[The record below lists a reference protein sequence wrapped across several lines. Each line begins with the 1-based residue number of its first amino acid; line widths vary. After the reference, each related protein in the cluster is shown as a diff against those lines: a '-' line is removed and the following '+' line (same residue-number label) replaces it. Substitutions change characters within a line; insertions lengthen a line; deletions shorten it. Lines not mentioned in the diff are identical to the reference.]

1 MICRRV
7 WRWKTSGKQYQR
19 EVMRLGL
26 GAREDGEKRQV
37 QAIFRRLDIKREK
50 LGLRILVC
58 QILSKPVWISSTC
71 LKYLPSTE

>member
-37 QAIFRRLDIKREK
+37 QAIFRRLDIEK
-50 LGLRILVC
+50 NLDLGFWFVRSC
-58 QILSKPVWISSTC
+58 LSLFGFQVPASM
-71 LKYLPSTE
+71 PSTE